1 MTTLVTTRPIL
12 ILLNT
17 LLLASMMACTQQSN
31 NSNSQNAEDTVSDN
45 QKADGYKGIWFT
57 LNQFYEYGDK
67 YSGGLGTYTAKH
79 IPLAM
84 YAPEADKTFFVYGG
98 TTGEKDRYLLCMI
111 GSYDHAT
118 GMVSKPTI
126 VHDKQGVDDPHDN
139 PSLSID
145 AEGYLWVFV
154 SGRGQRR
161 PGFKYKSNAP
171 YSIDSFERITEE
183 EMTYPQP
190 WYIPGKGFLHLFTK
204 YTGVRELYFETSP
217 DGITWTE
224 DRKLSGI
231 REGADTLG
239 GHYQLSNQYNG
250 KVVTFFNWHPNGDVD
265 KRTNLYYVQ
274 TTDFGN
280 TWTTIDGQPLTLP
293 LTAVDAPA
301 RVMDYYSQNK
311 NVYLKDVNFDE
322 NGNPIGL
329 YVTSGGHE
337 PGPKNDPREWHV
349 IHWNGSAWED
359 RVVCTSDH
367 NYDMGSLF
375 VSDDAWKVIAPTE
388 NSPQK
393 YGGGGEV
400 AIWKSTDKG
409 KTWNREQQVTQQS
422 ERNHNYMRRVVH
434 GKDPFYYFWADGN
447 PDTLS
452 ISKMYYGDSQG
463 HYWQLPYTMQAD
475 TEKPLSNK

>member
-1 MTTLVTTRPIL
+1 MRKIANLICTGYTLSL
-12 ILLNT
+12 CILLF
-17 LLLASMMACTQQSN
+17 ACSPKEKSDNAQATEGTI
-31 NSNSQNAEDTVSDN
+31 QNN

-79 IPLAM
+79 IPLAI
-84 YAPEADKTFFVYGG
+84 YAPEVDKTFFVYGG

-111 GSYDHAT
+111 ASYDHAT
-118 GMVSKPTI
+118 NSVSKPII

-145 AEGYLWVFV
+145 PDGYLWVFV
-154 SGRGQRR
+154 SGRGQKR
-161 PGFKYKSNAP
+161 PGFKYKSTAP
-171 YSIDSFERITEE
+171 YSIDAFERITEE

-204 YTGVRELYFETSP
+204 YTGVRELYFETST

-231 REGADTLG
+231 REGNDPKG
-239 GHYQLSNQYNG
+239 GHYQISNIQG
-250 KVVTFFNWHPNGDVD
+250 EKVVTFFNWHPNGDVD
-265 KRTNLYYVQ
+265 KRTNLYYLQ

-280 TWTTIDGQPLTLP
+280 TWTTIDGKQVTLP
-293 LTAVDAPA
+293 LTDVDASA

-329 YVTSGGHE
+329 YLTSGGHE
-337 PGPKNDPREWHV
+337 PGPKNAPREWH
-349 IHWNGSAWED
+349 IIYWNGNVWED
-359 RVVCTSDH
+359 NAICTSDH

-375 VSDDAWKVIAPTE
+375 INNGEWMVIAPTE
-388 NSPQK
+388 NSPQQ

-400 AIWKSTDKG
+400 VIWKSTDKG
-409 KTWNREQQVTQQS
+409 KTWNKEKQVTQET
-422 ERNHNYMRRVVH
+422 ERNHNYMRRVVK
-434 GKDPFYYFWADGN
+434 GKDPFYYFWTDGN

-463 HYWQLPYTMQAD
+463 NYWQLPYTMKDEA
-475 TEKPLSNK
+475 EKPVKIE